1 MIKIKNNL
9 KVFRPR
15 IETKFWIKKSVPF
28 IKKSF
33 KGKVKVLDIFT
44 GTGFLGL
51 VVLKEIPHS
60 HVTFVDI
67 SKKAILQ
74 TKENLK
80 ANNFSSKRWKVIK
93 SDLFKEIKGKWHV
106 VLANPPYVAA
116 ERKKEVD
123 PETLKNDPK
132 KALFAGPKGLKII
145 KKFLK
150 QAPKYLEKG
159 GVVLMEFDPNQKKEI
174 KKLAEENFKI
184 HFKKDQFQ
192 KTRYVLLKNAK
203 RN

>member
-15 IETKFWIKKSVPF
+15 VETKFWIKKSVPF

-33 KGKVKVLDIFT
+33 KGKVNVLDIFT
-44 GTGFLGL
+44 GTGLLGL
-51 VVLKEIPHS
+51 IVLEEIPRS
-60 HVTFVDI
+60 HVTFIDI
-67 SKKAILQ
+67 SKKAVCQ

-80 ANNFSSKRWKVIK
+80 VNNFSPKRWEVIK
-93 SDLFKEIKGKWHV
+93 SDLFKNVKGKWHV
-106 VLANPPYVAA
+106 ILANPPYVAT

-123 PETLKNDPK
+123 VEALKNDPRE
-132 KALFAGPKGLKII
+132 ALFAGPKGLKII

-159 GVVLMEFDPNQKKEI
+159 GVVLMEFDPSQKKEI
-174 KKLAEENFKI
+174 RKLAKENFKI

-192 KTRYVLLKNAK
+192 KTRYVLLKNGNK
-203 RN
+203 N